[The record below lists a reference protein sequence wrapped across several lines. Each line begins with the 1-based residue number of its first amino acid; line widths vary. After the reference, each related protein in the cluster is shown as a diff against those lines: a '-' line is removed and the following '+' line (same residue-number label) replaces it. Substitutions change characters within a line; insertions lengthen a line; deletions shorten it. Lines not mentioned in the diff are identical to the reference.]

1 MRFDGPKSVL
11 AAEGGSANVE
21 LGVPTEVNGVAVE
34 WTAGFGLAGN
44 DLGETAGED
53 VAEAGADGTEVMY
66 DFS

>member
-1 MRFDGPKSVL
+1 M
-11 AAEGGSANVE
+11 E
-21 LGVPTEVNGVAVE
+21 LGVPTEVDGVAVE
-34 WTAGFGLAGN
+34 WTAGFDLAGN